1 MCSVISVLIFKFCFL
16 SESFIQRELAEF
28 IRYIE
33 KRQFLIPSAI
43 FPQKQTLST
52 VFIDSFVPTAVNTV
66 HLLLA
71 LSILSL

>member
-1 MCSVISVLIFKFCFL
+1 M
-16 SESFIQRELAEF
+16 
-28 IRYIE
+28 
-33 KRQFLIPSAI
+33 QFLIPSAI

-52 VFIDSFVPTAVNTV
+52 DFIDFFVPTAVHTM